1 MPGIPARRPAPPSTR
16 DAQPS
21 ARHTAA
27 AAGPPLD
34 RTCCPE
40 PGCPQ
45 SASVSDRFVLES
57 TEGPVEHAALRCG
70 QGHAFRMP
78 TALLRRAG

>member
-1 MPGIPARRPAPPSTR
+1 MPAIPARRPAPTSTAPAPAPS
-16 DAQPS
+16 PVE
-21 ARHTAA
+21 
-27 AAGPPLD
+27 L
-34 RTCCPE
+34 TCCPE

-45 SASVSDRFVLES
+45 SAAVSDRFVLES